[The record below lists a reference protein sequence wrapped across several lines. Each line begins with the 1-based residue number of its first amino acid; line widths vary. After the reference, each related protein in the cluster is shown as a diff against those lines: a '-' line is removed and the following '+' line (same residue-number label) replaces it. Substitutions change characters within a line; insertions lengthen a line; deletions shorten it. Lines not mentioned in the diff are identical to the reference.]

1 MSPITGCSQ
10 ESHAKAKAERSDTL
24 VFHDFQFD
32 EDGRIA
38 LVWVDCTAC
47 GSTLA
52 LPPDAADP
60 AHHPSLQESAA

>member
-1 MSPITGCSQ
+1 MSTTGCSH
-10 ESHAKAKAERSDTL
+10 ESHAKAKAERSDQL

-32 EDGRIA
+32 EDGHVA
-38 LVWVDCTAC
+38 LVYVDCRLC

-52 LPPDAADP
+52 LPPDAVDR